1 MEKFRSRLGSVLRVA
16 KSSEQ
21 RAERAHHEARQKTEL
36 ASADLQRVRD
46 QLRQVNQTTAAA
58 SVIDFQRER
67 ERLALRAE
75 GVTISEAKLAEM
87 IEDQIAARA
96 ELLSSIRRRRRVE
109 EYDARQRATHAMLV
123 ARANQNV
130 LDDLASLRRGRSSR

>member
-21 RAERAHHEARQKTEL
+21 RAERVHHDAARQTTL
-36 ASADLQRVRD
+36 ATTDLQRVRD
-46 QLRQVNQTTAAA
+46 ELRQLNQTTAAA

-75 GVTISEAKLAEM
+75 GVAISEAKLAEL
-87 IEDQIAARA
+87 IEEQIIARA
-96 ELLSSIRRRRRVE
+96 ELLSAIRRRRRIE
-109 EYDARQRATHAMLV
+109 EFDARQRATHAMLV

-130 LDDLASLRRGRSSR
+130 LDDLASLRRRGSGR